1 MRQRSRLTPAARV
14 WTTLGLG
21 ALTILIPVSAMAVG
35 RTETAGDSVTITLVQ
50 SVLIGLAYY
59 LSQSPWILG
68 LSFWTLYRP
77 IVAGL
82 LVGIIL
88 GDPAQ
93 GALIGAAINL
103 VYLGFIS
110 AGGAIPGDP
119 ALAGYVGT
127 TIAIAGGLDY
137 GAALALA
144 VPIGLLG
151 TVIWNARMT
160 VNAGFVHMADKAADE
175 ADIAGVIR
183 ASILWPQLWLFLI
196 TAVPVSIA
204 VYLGTGFIAD
214 LINSFPVWVLNGL
227 AIAGG
232 VLPAIGI
239 AMNMKFIFRGSAMPY
254 FFIGYLAMVVLG
266 SSMSIMLLAGVGLCA
281 AILHVALL
289 GDRIQGAA
297 SRVAARKSAVP
308 ANEGS
313 AP

>member
-1 MRQRSRLTPAARV
+1 MRQGSRLTPAARV
-14 WTTLGLG
+14 WTTLGLS

-35 RTETAGDSVTITLVQ
+35 RTETAGDTVTITLVQ

-82 LVGIIL
+82 IVGIIL

-214 LINSFPVWVLNGL
+214 LINSFPVWILNGL

-266 SSMSIMLLAGVGLCA
+266 SSMSIMLLAGLGLCA

-297 SRVAARKSAVP
+297 ARVAARKSSAPV
-308 ANEGS
+308 NEGS

>member
-1 MRQRSRLTPAARV
+1 MPRQQRSCEHEATFPAH
-14 WTTLGLG
+14 
-21 ALTILIPVSAMAVG
+21 PG
-35 RTETAGDSVTITLVQ
+35 RTRLDDARPGCADHPDPRVGVTSTLVQ